1 MQSTETVVIVG
12 AGWTGRQIAGQMLA
26 FGLRVLL
33 CDPHKPAL
41 EASRDWILKSLEPFA
56 SEGY

>member
-1 MQSTETVVIVG
+1 MQSTEPVVIVG

-41 EASRDWILKSLEPFA
+41 EASR
-56 SEGY
+56 